1 MVLEEEMKPH
11 LFLSYLLL
19 SACTT
24 PIVSLLLTKHKV
36 DFSCSETRLDAAD
49 ARSSIPKASIS
60 PSIMDTR
67 VVNVSYSEASSHK
80 NDVVRWGGFIID
92 IQNEEDF
99 SLMQVRFHPL
109 DYSGHPQLYK
119 PSEGDLVV
127 KTTKS
132 LDSEIYV
139 KYSEVTIVGILDS
152 DINLPVDG
160 ENISLPLIVLT
171 DPEKYPYIW
180 AEDYEPISLDT

>member
-1 MVLEEEMKPH
+1 MVLEEEMKPY

-24 PIVSLLLTKHKV
+24 PIVSLLSTKHKVV

-49 ARSSIPKASIS
+49 ARSGAPKTSIS

-109 DYSGHPQLYK
+109 DYSGHPRLYK
-119 PSEGDLVV
+119 PSEGDFVI

-139 KYSEVTIVGILDS
+139 KYSEVTIV
-152 DINLPVDG
+152 
-160 ENISLPLIVLT
+160 
-171 DPEKYPYIW
+171 
-180 AEDYEPISLDT
+180 